1 MKQMAGLEP
10 PFPGHM
16 VVLHQRAA
24 PFSIGWHPPRRKDS
38 GTGRWGGDPEG
49 LPHPQAVPPCF
60 RFHYLAAR
68 ETCPHS

>member
-1 MKQMAGLEP
+1 MKQMAGLET

-38 GTGRWGGDPEG
+38 GTGRWGGGTLRASPTPRQCP
-49 LPHPQAVPPCF
+49 LVFVFIIWQP
-60 RFHYLAAR
+60 